1 MSEEVVGPGRIAEAL
16 GVSERQ
22 VYRYHE
28 MGMPKAGRGEY
39 PLLRCC
45 IWFRRHILS
54 PAENG
59 DAPDLDEAKLRKE
72 RAKARKAERELSSR
86 RQEVMPAEV
95 IERVNREADEWIRET
110 TLERAPEIAAA
121 LEGVESPRE
130 AEAVLR
136 TEVRKL
142 LETLHRGPPGW
153 TEEEDEPHQQEAA

>member
-1 MSEEVVGPGRIAEAL
+1 MSEETVGPARIAEAL

-45 IWFRRHILS
+45 IWFRRHILT

-72 RAKARKAERELSSR
+72 RAKARKSEREMSRR

-95 IERVNREADEWIRET
+95 IERVHREANEWIRET
-110 TLERAPEIAAA
+110 TLSRAPEIADA
-121 LEGVESPRE
+121 LEGVEDPRK
-130 AEAVLR
+130 AEIVLKKAVR
-136 TEVRKL
+136 DL
-142 LETLHRGPPGW
+142 LEELHRGPPGW
-153 TEEEDEPHQQEAA
+153 SEGASEERAA